1 MKRTMNRIMLAGATA
16 VAWSY
21 VLLSPALALAAPHA
35 QSGHAPT
42 GDAHHEAHSGIVWV
56 SDIVG
61 NTGKTGLLFILF
73 NFAVL
78 MYLLEKILF
87 SKLRAKT
94 RDKHETVKTEL
105 AHATEAHREAKSM
118 VTDYRAKL
126 DGLAK
131 QGEALLEEAR
141 ERAEADRKRIIE
153 AAEREAEQIRTSATA
168 AAERDADAH
177 RRRLEGEVIDRAMKD
192 AEALIRQ
199 RIRANDQRTM
209 VEDYVSRLTSV
220 DLSGHGKR
228 TRGAAS

>member
-1 MKRTMNRIMLAGATA
+1 MNHVMNRIMFAGATA
-16 VAWSY
+16 VAWTY

-35 QSGHAPT
+35 QDGHAAA
-42 GDAHHEAHSGIVWV
+42 GEAHHEAASGIVWV
-56 SDIVG
+56 SDIFG

-94 RDKHETVKTEL
+94 RDKHETVKAEL
-105 AHATEAHREAKSM
+105 SHATEAHREAKSM
-118 VTDYRAKL
+118 VADYRAKL

-141 ERAEADRKRIIE
+141 ERAESDRKRIIE
-153 AAEREAEQIRTSATA
+153 AAEREAQQIRTSATA

-177 RRRLEGEVIDRAMKD
+177 RRRLEGEVIDRAVER
-192 AEALIRQ
+192 AEAIIRE
-199 RIRANDQRTM
+199 RIGANDQRTM
-209 VEDYVSRLTSV
+209 VDDYVSRLTSV
-220 DLSGHGKR
+220 DLSGHAKR